1 MHRIMSLFV
10 AIVCLQVSALPL
22 RAQSISIGYLPI
34 ATQPEAV
41 SESLGL
47 FKKYGIDAH
56 LQLFRN
62 GPAALQALMSGDI
75 QMVDGGAVPMLN
87 MAAQSVPVYFLSSSG
102 INTPEFP
109 GGDIMIRKD
118 ETAIKSFADLQGR
131 RVGQLAKGV
140 NTYFWLWNATNKF
153 GMKRDSFQEVFVPFP
168 QMGALLA
175 SNQVDAVYTWH
186 PYDTIIEQE
195 GLGKKLT
202 DDSTWNPYSQ
212 AGALVVKRDWADKNP
227 DLVSKLVKISI
238 ETNRWIDDHPDEGR
252 ALIGKNMG
260 LAESVYRAMAGFYFP
275 RNGYQLMPS
284 IWDTYYLMVKSGEF
298 QPLADPQAVIND
310 YWIKPAERF
319 IGPAVRELG
328 VQDDPVV
335 ARALRIKL
343 GNLPEAPEKYFPSFE
358 QNVSG
363 GVQ

>member
-1 MHRIMSLFV
+1 MQRIGPLLA
-10 AIVCLQVSALPL
+10 AIVYLLISGPPVSAE
-22 RAQSISIGYLPI
+22 SITIGYLPI

-75 QMVDGGAVPMLN
+75 QVVDGGAVPMLN
-87 MAAQSVPVYFLSSSG
+87 MAAQGLPVYFLSSSG

-118 ETAIKSFADLQGR
+118 ETAIKSFADLKGR

-153 GMKRDSFQEVFVPFP
+153 GMERASFQEIFVPFP

-227 DLVSKLVKISI
+227 DTVGKLVKISI

-252 ALIGKNMG
+252 EVIGKNMG
-260 LAESVYRAMAGFYFP
+260 LAESVYGAMARFYFP

-298 QPLADPQAVIND
+298 QPLADPQSIIND

-319 IGPAVRELG
+319 IRPAVQELG

-335 ARALRIKL
+335 TRALSIRL
-343 GNLPEAPEKYFPSFE
+343 ENLPEPPEKYLPSFE
-358 QNVSG
+358 RNASG
-363 GVQ
+363 AVP

>member
-1 MHRIMSLFV
+1 MQPTKSLLAAILCLLIMG
-10 AIVCLQVSALPL
+10 LPL
-22 RAQSISIGYLPI
+22 RAESVSIGYLPI

-41 SESLGL
+41 SENLGL

-75 QMVDGGAVPMLN
+75 QIVDGGAVPMLN
-87 MAAQSVPVYFLSSSG
+87 MAAQGVPVYFLSSSG

-109 GGDIMIRKD
+109 GGNIMIRKD
-118 ETAIKSFADLQGR
+118 ETVIKSFADLKGR
-131 RVGQLAKGV
+131 RIGQLAKGT

-153 GMKRDSFQEVFVPFP
+153 GMDRTSFQEIFVSFP

-186 PYDTIIEQE
+186 PYDTLIEQE
-195 GLGKKLT
+195 GQGKKLT

-227 DLVSKLVKISI
+227 DTVRKLVKISI
-238 ETNRWIDDHPDEGR
+238 ETNRWIDDHPDQGR
-252 ALIGKNMG
+252 EVIGKNMG
-260 LAESVYRAMAGFYFP
+260 LAETVYRAMARFYFP

-284 IWDTYYLMVKSGEF
+284 VWDTYYLMAKSGEF
-298 QPLADPQAVIND
+298 QPLTDPEGTIND

-319 IGPAVRELG
+319 IGPAVQELG

-335 ARALRIKL
+335 TRALRIKL
-343 GNLPEAPEKYFPSFE
+343 ENLPEPSEKYIPSFE
-358 QNVSG
+358 KSVSG
-363 GVQ
+363 GNP